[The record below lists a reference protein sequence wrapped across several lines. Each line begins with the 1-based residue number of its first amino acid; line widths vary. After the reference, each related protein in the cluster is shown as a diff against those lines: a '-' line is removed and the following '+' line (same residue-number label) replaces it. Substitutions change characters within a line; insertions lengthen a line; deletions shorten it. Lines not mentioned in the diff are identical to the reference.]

1 MRELSQS
8 YVLCV
13 CFFFFILLANLILID
28 SDDED
33 YFFLEFKR
41 RISLGVF
48 TKIASFSVAFQLG
61 QSAGA
66 GT

>member
-8 YVLCV
+8 YVLSVCV
-13 CFFFFILLANLILID
+13 FILLANLILID
-28 SDDED
+28 SDDGD
-33 YFFLEFKR
+33 YFFSEFKKS
-41 RISLGVF
+41 ISLGDF